1 MIYVFPHFKSKEK
14 EISKIQG
21 ISRLFA
27 YPKEPHFENR
37 GEKVILDSGAFGLS
51 LSGGKI
57 NLNYMKKLNEHYLKY
72 ANKNTLCI
80 APDEFLNPQQS
91 MQNFKV
97 WINAGFY
104 KNITAVLQCSKKGI
118 VDTNEIIEQLKFY
131 SKYNVKTY
139 CFSNNALTGE
149 MALSYDL
156 NKIFLFMKDKMQ
168 VEWLHVL
175 GAGWSLEDIK
185 NWQSLGS
192 DSIDS
197 IAYYNTKN
205 ENEFGSLNPIEN
217 IYKILE
223 VVENENELFKNNC
236 QYGKSC
242 CHKS

>member
-1 MIYVFPHFKSKEK
+1 MIYVFPHFKNKEK
-14 EISKIQG
+14 EISQIKG

-27 YPKEPHFENR
+27 YPKEPHFSNE

-72 ANKNTLCI
+72 SNKNTLCI
-80 APDEFLNPQQS
+80 APDEFLNPHQS
-91 MQNFKV
+91 MQNFKI
-97 WINAGFY
+97 WMENGFY
-104 KNITAVLQCSKKGI
+104 KNITAVLQCSEKGI
-118 VDTNEIIEQLKFY
+118 VDSKEIVEQLNFY

-149 MALSYDL
+149 MAISYDL
-156 NKIFLFMKDKMQ
+156 NKVFRFMKDKMK

-175 GAGWSLEDIK
+175 GAGWNLTDIT

-197 IAYYNTKN
+197 IAYYSTKN
-205 ENEFGSLNPIEN
+205 EKEFGSLNPVKN
-217 IYKILE
+217 INKILE
-223 VVENENELFKNNC
+223 VVEHGNGLFKNNC
-236 QYGKSC
+236 
-242 CHKS
+242 

>member
-1 MIYVFPHFKSKEK
+1 
-14 EISKIQG
+14 
-21 ISRLFA
+21 
-27 YPKEPHFENR
+27 
-37 GEKVILDSGAFGLS
+37 
-51 LSGGKI
+51 
-57 NLNYMKKLNEHYLKY
+57 
-72 ANKNTLCI
+72 
-80 APDEFLNPQQS
+80 
-91 MQNFKV
+91 
-97 WINAGFY
+97 
-104 KNITAVLQCSKKGI
+104 
-118 VDTNEIIEQLKFY
+118 
-131 SKYNVKTY
+131 
-139 CFSNNALTGE
+139 
-149 MALSYDL
+149 
-156 NKIFLFMKDKMQ
+156 MKDKMQ

-197 IAYYNTKN
+197 IAYYNTKK